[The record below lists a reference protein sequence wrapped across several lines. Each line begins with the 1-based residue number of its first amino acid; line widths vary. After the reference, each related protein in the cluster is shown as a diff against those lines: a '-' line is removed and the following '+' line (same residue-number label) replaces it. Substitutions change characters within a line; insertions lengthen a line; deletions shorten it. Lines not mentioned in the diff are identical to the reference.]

1 LAEASSAV
9 SDAATA
15 DTPVQASSGPPK
27 PPKIADAVGAVAEK
41 VKADPAPAASLAQH
55 VAASAGALE
64 TEPTADIS
72 PAAMEKATA
81 KALAGLPKLSGT
93 MHTVSQEMKFPN
105 PSSGPPPEYVVSK
118 IEDKVQQR
126 APQVANKV
134 LKLANDAYTHVDFH
148 TLTDKIVSLASS
160 GAEVGKWP
168 GANKYG
174 FAPDANHF
182 CLFAVPVLKGAP
194 GAFKAAAAASPVGLP
209 SDFKGPSGEPVV
221 KPLAP
226 GAKETTVK
234 ASAGGGM
241 PAPIDGGPADVLN
254 SVLAKASGALPPRD
268 GSAAP
273 PLPAFNPDGLASVA
287 AAVGGPSLAVN
298 QGASGALAKGATSPV
313 PTPEIRTF
321 TSEGKEW
328 ACTPYAPGST
338 ADPTATAL
346 AAGAGKP
353 AAGKAASSASSGRAL
368 LAEKAA
374 APAAAPATKKA
385 AAVPAAAAAAPKA
398 AVAPKAA
405 PAAKAAAAPAAAPAA
420 KKAAAPIT
428 ATTSTPKA
436 PPPKPSLD
444 DTINPAG
451 AKIIDLGAPSAA
463 GAAGAPASA
472 PQLVN
477 PITGENKFA
486 DSDEL
491 TTAVTAQAAGSYE
504 RLLAKVKAG
513 EGGEWAAEAAADL
526 ASRGVISAADAADPA
541 KLAAAQKAGNK
552 TLAETLSTAGEA
564 RRPPL
569 VTFDPQTGVARIH
582 PPKSALDALGAK
594 FDDIV
599 RGQTGNAFFDCIG
612 VKDAPSGKQFVE
624 TAASDAEK
632 LATRFVSFVKDNK
645 GQGIPVP
652 TGFSVKNPFKP
663 NAPPINVQFSQASP
677 YLTLPNGQEVTPTTN
692 PFKAVQSFLATKPPK
707 PGHGPLGSWATQPP
721 RHAGNNA
728 AFGGHD
734 WKAES
739 ERAASDADALAA
751 AAQTAAANAA
761 AAAAA
766 AAQLPVG
773 ADGTPTVPGVA
784 YDGYLSDCSLVVGGL
799 PRGDGTFDKVD
810 GFASTVRG
818 GHWGVPA
825 SVLAAHPGSAAYIIP
840 AARDGKFG
848 RVAGPD
854 TDAGF
859 CFDRA
864 TLLPA
869 FNPLATPLPASA
881 EAVAT
886 GVAAASPLSTVLV
899 FGAAAGLTGETLKA
913 ALSLP
918 DAIDIPAYDALA
930 AVRAGGAGAADALAV
945 LRANAQVANT
955 VTVGAGLLS
964 GDSAAYAAVAVSVYQ
979 AIAEAAAGRQV
990 AAAVAVAPAAP
1001 APASEGGQRRR
1012 LAQDAAA
1019 AAAPADAAAA
1029 AAPAAEEPAPTRRG
1043 PRGPRPP
1050 PPLRR
1055 PGAPAEEAPDA
1066 SSIPAPGGK
1075 VDLTDSAVLG
1085 AILQRAQA
1093 LAATSPALAAAPGGG
1108 GAAAPPAPAD
1118 PAVALAVSGA
1128 IASLN
1133 REAAAATNP
1142 MDVAKTTFVAQS
1154 QLSPAVARLAAG
1166 TVPADAFA
1174 AAASDEGL
1182 RASLAGASLPGTLV
1196 AGPKPKPGSAKG
1208 AGKGLSKGAAIAV
1221 GVLVPLAVLV
1231 AAIVGGLALARRRR
1245 AAAARTPVGTGRTGG
1260 LIAR

>member
-1 LAEASSAV
+1 MAADAS
-9 SDAATA
+9 AARAAARAAPT
-15 DTPVQASSGPPK
+15 GPPK
-27 PPKIADAVGAVAEK
+27 PPKIADVAAGVAEK

-72 PAAMEKATA
+72 PVAMEKATA
-81 KALAGLPKLSGT
+81 KALEGLPKLSGT

-118 IEDKVQQR
+118 IEDKVQER

-160 GAEVGKWP
+160 GAELGKWP

-194 GAFKAAAAASPVGLP
+194 DAFKAAAAASPVGLP
-209 SDFKGPSGEPVV
+209 AGFKGPAGEPVV

-226 GAKETTVK
+226 GAKETTAAGPAAG
-234 ASAGGGM
+234 ASGG
-241 PAPIDGGPADVLN
+241 PAPLDGGPADVLN
-254 SVLAKASGALPPRD
+254 SVLAKASGALPPRG
-268 GSAAP
+268 GSGAP
-273 PLPAFNPDGLASVA
+273 PTLPSFSPDGLAAVA
-287 AAVGGPSLAVN
+287 ASVGGPSLAVN
-298 QGASGALAKGATSPV
+298 QAASGALTSPV
-313 PTPEIRTF
+313 PATPEIRTF

-338 ADPTATAL
+338 ADPAATAL
-346 AAGAGKP
+346 ASGAGKP
-353 AAGKAASSASSGRAL
+353 AAGKAASPSGRAL
-368 LAEKAA
+368 LAEAAA
-374 APAAAPATKKA
+374 APAAAPAA
-385 AAVPAAAAAAPKA
+385 AKAAAAAGAAPAKA
-398 AVAPKAA
+398 AAAAKAA
-405 PAAKAAAAPAAAPAA
+405 PAAKAAAAAPAAA
-420 KKAAAPIT
+420 KAAAAAPVT
-428 ATTSTPKA
+428 ATASAPKA

-451 AKIIDLGAPSAA
+451 AKIIDLGAPSAV
-463 GAAGAPASA
+463 AGAPASV

-477 PITGENKFA
+477 PLTGENKFA

-491 TTAVTAQAAGSYE
+491 TTAVAAQAAGSYE

-513 EGGEWAAEAAADL
+513 EGGDWAAEAAADL
-526 ASRGVISAADAADPA
+526 ADRGVISQADAANPA
-541 KLAAAQKAGNK
+541 KRAAAEKAGNK

-569 VTFDPQTGVARIH
+569 VTFDPQTGVARVH
-582 PPKSALDALGAK
+582 PPKSALDAIGSK

-612 VKDAPSGKQFVE
+612 VKDAPSGQVFVE

-632 LATRFVSFVKDNK
+632 LASRFVSFVKDNK

-663 NAPPINVQFSQASP
+663 GAPPINVQFSQASP

-707 PGHGPLGSWATQPP
+707 PSAGGPFSWAAQPP

-734 WKAES
+734 FKADS

-751 AAQTAAANAA
+751 AAATAAANAE

-810 GFASTVRG
+810 GFASTVKG

-825 SVLAAHPGSAAYIIP
+825 SLLAAHPGSAAYVIP

-854 TDAGF
+854 SDAGF

-869 FNPLATPLPASA
+869 FNPLATPLPTSA
-881 EAVAT
+881 EAVT
-886 GVAAASPLSTVLV
+886 KGVAAASPLSTVLV
-899 FGAAAGLTGETLKA
+899 FGAAAGLTGDALRA

-918 DAIDIPAYDALA
+918 AGVDIPSFDALA
-930 AVRAGGAGAADALAV
+930 AIRAGGAGAPDALAV
-945 LRANAQVANT
+945 LRANAQIANT

-964 GDSAAYAAVAVSVYQ
+964 GDTAAYAAVAVSVYQ
-979 AIAEAAAGRQV
+979 AIAEAAAGKQV
-990 AAAVAVAPAAP
+990 AAPAAAAAPP
-1001 APASEGGQRRR
+1001 AAAGGGQRRR
-1012 LAQDAAA
+1012 LAQAGDAAPA

-1029 AAPAAEEPAPTRRG
+1029 PPADAAPAAAAPVEAEGPARRG

-1055 PGAPAEEAPDA
+1055 PGQAGGAATA
-1066 SSIPAPGGK
+1066 SAVPTPGGK
-1075 VDLTDSAVLG
+1075 VDLTDSAVVG

-1093 LAATSPALAAAPGGG
+1093 LAATSPALAAAPG
-1108 GAAAPPAPAD
+1108 AAPPPAVE
-1118 PAVALAVSGA
+1118 PAVALAVAGA

-1142 MDVAKTTFVAQS
+1142 MDVAKTSFVAQS
-1154 QLSPAVARLAAG
+1154 ELSPAVSRLAAG

-1174 AAASDEGL
+1174 AAASDDGL
-1182 RASLAGASLPGTLV
+1182 KASLAGASLPGTLV
-1196 AGPKPKPGSAKG
+1196 AGPKPKPGSGKAR
-1208 AGKGLSKGAAIAV
+1208 AGGLSKGAAIAV
-1221 GVLVPLAVLV
+1221 GVLVPLAVLI
-1231 AAIVGGLALARRRR
+1231 AAVVGGLALARRRR
-1245 AAAARTPVGTGRTGG
+1245 AAAAHTPAGAGRVGG